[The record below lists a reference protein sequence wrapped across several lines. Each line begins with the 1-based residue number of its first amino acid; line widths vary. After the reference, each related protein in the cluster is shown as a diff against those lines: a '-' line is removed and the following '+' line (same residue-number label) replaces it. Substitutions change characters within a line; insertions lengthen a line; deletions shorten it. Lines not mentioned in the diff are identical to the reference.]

1 MTETSFGCGFRFV
14 AALIVASAL
23 VSGCGGDDSSGST
36 LAEQPASPNTPPPS
50 AQNAAPKISGKA
62 LTSVSV
68 GEEYK
73 FQPNATDPDQDLVT
87 FTIANKPKWAKFDAE
102 SGLLSGTPAAKDAGG
117 YGDIEIAATDGTN
130 VTPLPAFTVLVRT
143 ADAAEAVSIAW
154 SAPTKYID
162 GATLTDLAGYRI
174 HYGKESQNY
183 ENSVDVSNSSLT
195 RYVLESLPPGKY
207 YFALTALSG
216 SGGESPFSEEVVA
229 TLN

>member
-1 MTETSFGCGFRFV
+1 MIWTSFGCGFRFV
-14 AALIVASAL
+14 ATLVIASAL
-23 VSGCGGDDSSGST
+23 VSGCGGDDLGDAVT
-36 LAEQPASPNTPPPS
+36 EQPASPTSPAPS
-50 AQNAAPKISGKA
+50 AQNKAPKISGKA
-62 LTSVSV
+62 ATTVAV

-73 FQPNATDPDQDLVT
+73 FQPSASDDDEDLVT
-87 FTIANKPKWAKFDAE
+87 FTIANKPKWAKFDAD
-102 SGLLSGTPAAKDAGG
+102 SGKLSGTPSVKDVGG
-117 YGDIEIAATDGTN
+117 YGNIEIAATDGKS
-130 VTPLPAFTVLVRT
+130 VTPLPTFTLQVRS
-143 ADAAEAVSIAW
+143 ADASEALQIAW
-154 SAPTKYID
+154 TAPTKYTD

-183 ENSVDVSNSSLT
+183 EASVDISNASLT